1 MVGSKVKQA
10 ISKIWRAPVKT
21 VVHYLL
27 KAHVG
32 RIDFAP
38 SGIGMGHSGLA
49 ARRASERGQ
58 ATNYAGSS
66 RVRLRRASWYTP

>member
-1 MVGSKVKQA
+1 MDVGLALGETSNNNA
-10 ISKIWRAPVKT
+10 TTDIP
-21 VVHYLL
+21 L